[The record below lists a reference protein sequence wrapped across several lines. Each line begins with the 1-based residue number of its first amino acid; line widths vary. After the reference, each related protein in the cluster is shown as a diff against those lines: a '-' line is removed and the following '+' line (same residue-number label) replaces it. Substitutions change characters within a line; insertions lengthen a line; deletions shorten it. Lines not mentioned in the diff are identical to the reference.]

1 MGDIIDTNSI
11 VENAD
16 NADDVGKIEN
26 VENTETVDQPASEV
40 DGTKMS
46 KARRKVLADNMREG
60 LESAGFHKVDPK
72 VIDIKPPTIK
82 WGELYKEF
90 KDEEKVDYL
99 EKLASTMNHAAFLI
113 QGERDQLIELCELK
127 EQQIGKLSDAMSGN
141 NGMIQSEI
149 IKINEERQLFN
160 QHVANLNKYVKS
172 LKEQIV
178 DLGGTPEELED

>member
-1 MGDIIDTNSI
+1 MGEIIDTNSI

-16 NADDVGKIEN
+16 NTDDVGAIEN
-26 VENTETVDQPASEV
+26 VENIETGDKSASEV

-46 KARRKVLADNMREG
+46 KARRKILADNMREN
-60 LESAGFHKVDPK
+60 LESAGFRKIDPK
-72 VIDIKPPTIK
+72 LIDIKPPTIK

-90 KDEEKVDYL
+90 KDEEKIDYL

-113 QGERDQLIELCELK
+113 QGERDELIALCALK

-149 IKINEERQLFN
+149 MKMNEERQFFN
-160 QHVANLNKYVKS
+160 QHVAKLNKYVKS

-178 DLGGTPEELED
+178 DLGGVPEELEE